1 MQRAPACVPRRARNS
16 FAQNLFVIADAAQG
30 TVRLGAHLRGSTCP
44 TWRAVRVKH
53 MADIINLNQ
62 FRKARA
68 RAEKERLAEQSR
80 VRHGQ
85 TRSTKEAARRET
97 ERQAVDL
104 DGKLLQL
111 KDPLPEP
118 TGAPDL

>member
-1 MQRAPACVPRRARNS
+1 
-16 FAQNLFVIADAAQG
+16 
-30 TVRLGAHLRGSTCP
+30 
-44 TWRAVRVKH
+44 

-62 FRKARA
+62 YRKARA

-85 TRSTKEAARRET
+85 TRATKEAARREQD
-97 ERQAVDL
+97 RQVLEL

-118 TGAPDL
+118 T

>member
-1 MQRAPACVPRRARNS
+1 MPDVAGRWVN
-16 FAQNLFVIADAAQG
+16 
-30 TVRLGAHLRGSTCP
+30 
-44 TWRAVRVKH
+44 H

-62 FRKARA
+62 YRKARA

-85 TRSTKEAARRET
+85 TRTTKQAARRDQ
-97 ERQAVDL
+97 ERQLLEL
-104 DGKLLQL
+104 DGKLLQI

-118 TGAPDL
+118 T